1 MEKAYVCT
9 FLGVFGSIIAQFFGG
24 WDAGMVTLV
33 TFMCI
38 DYISGVIVAGVFK
51 KSKKSKQ
58 GAVSSKVG
66 WMGLCKKVMTLLIV
80 VVAYRLDLLI
90 NTDYI
95 RDAVIIGFCANELI
109 SIIENAGLMGLPL
122 PHVLMEAIEV
132 LKGDKKNG

>member
-1 MEKAYVCT
+1 MEKTYVCS
-9 FLGVFGSIIAQFFGG
+9 FFGVIGSIIAGFFGG

-38 DYISGVIVAGVFK
+38 DYISGIIVAGVFK

-58 GAVSSKVG
+58 GALSSKVG

-80 VVAYRLDLLI
+80 VVAYRLDILV

-122 PHVLMEAIEV
+122 PHVLMDAIEV
-132 LKGDKKNG
+132 LKGEKK